1 MNASFQVIR
10 DGAIIFEAFFEN
22 ATPKNLPRYSL
33 AAVEKFH
40 LDHPDI
46 SLIDDDV
53 IMKWAEWEEPGS
65 EH

>member
-10 DGAIIFEAFFEN
+10 NGLIIFEAFFED

-33 AAVEKFH
+33 VAVEKFQ

-46 SLIDDDV
+46 SLIGDDI
-53 IMKWAEWEEPGS
+53 IMKWAEWDEPGS
-65 EH
+65 ES